1 MSHSYEPQPTR
12 PNNTAKVV
20 LTVVLVLLGVGLLAC
35 GGIAVLGYWAVQKAS
50 QEIERAIAEQQAN
63 GFGNSSVTE
72 SQMLLQQED
81 YAGAVEVITD
91 ALVDS
96 PDNALLLNQKAWI
109 LATAPDNSVRD
120 GRQAVELATRACE
133 LTDFGNAAYVD
144 TLAAA
149 YAEAGEFETAVEWQQ
164 QAIDVNF
171 DPNNDEGMSQRLLL
185 YRAESPY
192 REGPQ
197 GAVMPDAFDKPTE
210 ETTPKP
216 YDSDSPADDSP
227 MPNDPAE
234 APGSDEA
241 TPEKPNSTE
250 ATGAESN

>member
-1 MSHSYEPQPTR
+1 MFRLISKTTQLKNLDANPRQNRVSFMILVLGT
-12 PNNTAKVV
+12 
-20 LTVVLVLLGVGLLAC
+20 LTVLPLVNSQQAS
-35 GGIAVLGYWAVQKAS
+35 AQTS

-63 GFGNSSVTE
+63 GFGNGSVAE

-109 LATAPDNSVRD
+109 LATAPDDTVRD
-120 GRQAVELATRACE
+120 GRLAVELATRACE
-133 LTDFGNAAYVD
+133 LTNFENAAYVD

-171 DPNNDEGMSQRLLL
+171 DPNNDVGMAQRLLL

-192 REGPQ
+192 REGPR
-197 GAVMPDAFDKPTE
+197 GAVMPDAFDKPNE
-210 ETTPKP
+210 ETT
-216 YDSDSPADDSP
+216 SEPADSEP
-227 MPNDPAE
+227 SYSKPPA
-234 APGSDEA
+234 DESA
-241 TPEKPNSTE
+241 TD
-250 ATGAESN
+250 G

>member
-1 MSHSYEPQPTR
+1 MSNPYEPQPPR

-35 GGIAVLGYWAVQKAS
+35 GGIAALGYWAVQKAS

-63 GFGNSSVTE
+63 GFGNGSVAE

-109 LATAPDNSVRD
+109 LATAPDDTVRD
-120 GRQAVELATRACE
+120 GRLAVELATRACE
-133 LTDFGNAAYVD
+133 LTNFENAAYVD

-171 DPNNDEGMSQRLLL
+171 DPNNDVGMAQRLLL

-192 REGPQ
+192 REGPR
-197 GAVMPDAFDKPTE
+197 GAVMPDAFDKPNE
-210 ETTPKP
+210 ETT
-216 YDSDSPADDSP
+216 SEPADSEPSYSKPPDGEPS
-227 MPNDPAE
+227 A
-234 APGSDEA
+234 DESA
-241 TPEKPNSTE
+241 TDR
-250 ATGAESN
+250 